1 MHYNYGEVRIDG
13 PLTAL
18 QDTYV
23 VSWLARVFKVFLDG
37 CGDWGGSG
45 DVALQ
50 INVTSASRTGQLPV
64 KVEIFG
70 SPEFEKRLEKDITHI
85 FSQSPKISSP
95 VESIRIIMTSQH
107 FTSCKCCEY
116 LSHTVEIA

>member
-45 DVALQ
+45 DGALQ
-50 INVTSASRTGQLPV
+50 INATSASRTGQLPV
-64 KVEIFG
+64 KVENLWK
-70 SPEFEKRLEKDITHI
+70 P
-85 FSQSPKISSP
+85 
-95 VESIRIIMTSQH
+95 RI
-107 FTSCKCCEY
+107 
-116 LSHTVEIA
+116 